1 MSLNLKSSVD
11 LSNPCHQ
18 IFENYP
24 IDQAYIHTLN
34 KESTVVD
41 MPAFICQNCIAITSA
56 LNEQKLRPAAELS
69 MYVLSEINPSSHEE
83 SVVTAPLV
91 KVIHQFII
99 NLLGIC
105 KEEKG
110 MPSKNLLLFVEQ
122 MISILQQGVVCGSE
136 SPKLLGVL
144 LHHHFEAVNEALKM
158 NGFADPIL
166 WRNT

>member
-1 MSLNLKSSVD
+1 MSLNLKSGID

-18 IFENYP
+18 IFENCP
-24 IDQAYIHTLN
+24 IDPAYIHKLN
-34 KESTVVD
+34 MESTVVD

-56 LNEQKLRPAAELS
+56 LNEKKLRPAVELS
-69 MYVLSEINPSSHEE
+69 MYVLSEIKTCSHEE
-83 SVVTAPLV
+83 RAMIAPLV
-91 KVIHQFII
+91 KVIHQFAI

-105 KEEKG
+105 KEQKG
-110 MPSKNLLLFVEQ
+110 MPSKELLLFIEQ
-122 MISILQQGVVCGSE
+122 MTSILQQGVVCGSE

-144 LHHHFEAVNEALKM
+144 LHHHYEAINEALKM